1 MANISGNNPSSSR
14 PGSEGGGNLKSF
26 RCADV
31 ADANCKWEVS
41 GRSESEIMPQIERH
55 GREQHNITNFDE
67 NTRNRVRDA
76 IRTRSAA

>member
-1 MANISGNNPSSSR
+1 MPNISNKATT
-14 PGSEGGGNLKSF
+14 EGGGNVKTF

-31 ADANCKWEVS
+31 ADPNCRWEVS
-41 GRSESEIMPQIERH
+41 GQNEAEIMPQIERH

-76 IRTRSAA
+76 IRPRAA

>member
-1 MANISGNNPSSSR
+1 MPNVSNRAATEN
-14 PGSEGGGNLKSF
+14 GGNVKTF

-31 ADANCKWEVS
+31 GDPNCRWEVS
-41 GRSESEIMPQIERH
+41 GSNEAEIMPQIERH

-76 IRTRSAA
+76 IRTRAA